1 MDFWRELTLLVL
13 KKRLFNFENW
23 AEVILSNPVLESK
36 TPPVADL
43 YAVKALVAIR
53 MRVVPIRYI

>member
-23 AEVILSNPVLESK
+23 VEVILSNPVLESM

-43 YAVKALVAIR
+43 
-53 MRVVPIRYI
+53 